1 MNSETAYI
9 KGRKHYCGVAE
20 AGKRMEETDKREPE
34 ISSPEKL
41 LIDNPSDFQFHA
53 AYLAYSEAF
62 DKRSE
67 PKVRSELNQAIE
79 ALKRNEID
87 CPTFYRTVNQYRT
100 TMGAEH
106 GHTGLFLKTQR
117 KKDWRRSTQ
126 KSERIRRH
134 KK

>member
-1 MNSETAYI
+1 
-9 KGRKHYCGVAE
+9 
-20 AGKRMEETDKREPE
+20 MEEPE
-34 ISSPEKL
+34 KKEAELPSPEKL
-41 LIDNPSDFQFHA
+41 LIDNPADFQFHA

-62 DKRSE
+62 DKRVE
-67 PKVRSELNQAIE
+67 PKVRTELNKSSE

-100 TMGAEH
+100 TMGGEQ
-106 GHTGLFLKTQR
+106 GHTGLYLKTQR